1 MKDKEKVYLF
11 GAFVGLQASGQ
22 KSYGNFILGFKA
34 MPSYEEIKQ
43 ELKMRND
50 GINDLVIISMQ
61 FITSEQFYAL
71 KGEEGKQ
78 ESSQSELL
86 DKKIDEL
93 NLSIRT
99 KNICKANGLNTVR
112 DICRLAKTDWLKFRN
127 SGVKSMS
134 EIDNFLNY
142 NGLDWEMNV

>member
-1 MKDKEKVYLF
+1 MNEKVYLF
-11 GAFVGLQASGQ
+11 GAFLGLQTNGR
-22 KSYGNFILGFKA
+22 KGYGNFILGFTA

-86 DKKIDEL
+86 DKKIDDSS
-93 NLSIRT
+93 LSIRT

-127 SGVKSMS
+127 GGVKSMS

>member
-1 MKDKEKVYLF
+1 MKDKVYLF
-11 GAFVGLQASGQ
+11 GAFLGLQTNGQ
-22 KSYGNFILGFKA
+22 KGYGNFILGFKA

-50 GINDLVIISMQ
+50 GVNDLVIISMQ
-61 FITSEQFYAL
+61 FITCEQFYAL

-86 DKKIDEL
+86 DKKID
-93 NLSIRT
+93 NSSLSIRT

-134 EIDNFLNY
+134 EIDDFLNY
-142 NGLDWEMNV
+142 NGLDWGMKK

>member
-1 MKDKEKVYLF
+1 MKDKVYLF
-11 GAFVGLQASGQ
+11 GAFLGLQTNGQ
-22 KSYGNFILGFKA
+22 KGYGNFILGFKE

-50 GINDLVIISMQ
+50 GVNDLVIISMQ

-86 DKKIDEL
+86 DKKVEEL
-93 NLSIRT
+93 PLSIRT

-112 DICRLAKTDWLKFRN
+112 DICRIAKTDWLKFRN
-127 SGVKSMS
+127 GGMKSMI
-134 EIDNFLNY
+134 EIHNFLKD
-142 NGLDWEMNV
+142 NGLDWGMKV

>member
-1 MKDKEKVYLF
+1 MKDKVYLF
-11 GAFVGLQASGQ
+11 GAFLGLQTNGQ
-22 KSYGNFILGFKA
+22 KGYGNFILGFKA

-50 GINDLVIISMQ
+50 GVNDLVIISMQ

-93 NLSIRT
+93 NLSIRI

-112 DICRLAKTDWLKFRN
+112 DICKITKIDWLKFRN
-127 SGVKSMS
+127 GGHKSMS